1 MRKAIRLIVLIPLAI
16 ILVALAL
23 ANRSNVL
30 LSLDPIR
37 PDTPSASITVPLFV
51 ALLGALIVGI
61 VIGGVTAWF
70 GQGKWRRAARAHA
83 RQLEE
88 MRNEQRLRTLP
99 PTPTGGALV
108 SMPPAE
114 RRRAV

>member
-16 ILVALAL
+16 ILIALAL
-23 ANRSNVL
+23 ANRANVL

-37 PDTPSASITVPLFV
+37 PETPAASITVPLFV

-61 VIGGVTAWF
+61 FIGGITAWI
-70 GQGKWRRAARAHA
+70 GQGKWRRAARSHA
-83 RQLEE
+83 RELAELRSQ
-88 MRNEQRLRTLP
+88 QLRTLP
-99 PTPTGGALV
+99 PAPSSSALV
-108 SMPPAE
+108 TMPPTE